1 MSKLLSIAGLCII
14 LLFSVLISNDRKSI
28 NKKMIV
34 TGLILEFILALA
46 VLKIPFVESFFNVIG
61 AGVNQLFLFTG
72 QGSSFLFGSLLD
84 TKKTG
89 FIFAFQILPTIV
101 FISAFMSILYY
112 YNIMQTL
119 IKYLGVAVK
128 KLLNTSGAETM
139 NAVANIFVG
148 QTEAPLFV
156 RPYIPS
162 MTRSEITAMMIAGM
176 GSISVGA
183 MAGYVGL
190 GISAKHLITASVMS
204 APASLII
211 SKILYPETEKPATL
225 GKIEITSEQKH
236 RTVIEAFSEATS
248 QGLSLALNV
257 GAMLLTFLALIALV
271 NSLLTTLGGFIG
283 ISDLNLSWILG
294 RLFAPLAFILG
305 IPAKEILLAGNLL
318 GQKLV
323 MNEFVAYISLGDA
336 IKSGALSPR
345 TITIMTYALC
355 GFANISSIGI
365 QLGGIGGLAP
375 ERKSDI
381 AQLGIKALI
390 GGTLVTLM
398 NAAIIGILI

>member
-14 LLFSVLISNDRKSI
+14 LLFSVIISNDRKSI

-305 IPAKEILLAGNLL
+305 IPANEILLAGNLL

-345 TITIMTYALC
+345 SITIMTYALC

>member
-14 LLFSVLISNDRKSI
+14 LLFSVIISNDRKNI

-119 IKYLGVAVK
+119 IKYLGAAVK

-305 IPAKEILLAGNLL
+305 IPSNEILLAGNLL

>member
-14 LLFSVLISNDRKSI
+14 LLFSVIISNDRKSI

-119 IKYLGVAVK
+119 IKYLGAAVK

-305 IPAKEILLAGNLL
+305 IPSNEILLAGNLL

>member
-119 IKYLGVAVK
+119 IKYLGAAVK

-305 IPAKEILLAGNLL
+305 IPSNEILLAGNLL

-390 GGTLVTLM
+390 GGTLVTFM

>member
-156 RPYIPS
+156 RPYIPN

-305 IPAKEILLAGNLL
+305 IPSNEILLAGNLL

>member
-305 IPAKEILLAGNLL
+305 IPSNEILLAGNLL

>member
-46 VLKIPFVESFFNVIG
+46 VLKISFVESFFNVIG

-305 IPAKEILLAGNLL
+305 IPANEILLAGNLL

>member
-14 LLFSVLISNDRKSI
+14 LLFSVIISNDRKSI

-119 IKYLGVAVK
+119 IKYLGAAVK

-305 IPAKEILLAGNLL
+305 IPANEILLAGNLL

-345 TITIMTYALC
+345 SITIMTYALC

>member
-119 IKYLGVAVK
+119 IKYLGAAVK

-305 IPAKEILLAGNLL
+305 IPANEILLAGNLL

>member
-305 IPAKEILLAGNLL
+305 IPANEILLAGNLL

-345 TITIMTYALC
+345 SITIMTYALC

>member
-305 IPAKEILLAGNLL
+305 IPANEILLAGNLL